1 MDRSFRDGMPWWAWL
16 ALVLARL
23 AALLPILAAV
33 LLAVWLS
40 TGGARELPRVAARAV
55 HAVQAWAD
63 SVARSAR

>member
-23 AALLPILAAV
+23 AALLPVLVVV
-33 LLAVWLS
+33 LLAWWLF

-55 HAVQAWAD
+55 HAVQVWAD
-63 SVARSAR
+63 SVAGSAH